1 MSVLYVDAGDDS
13 AAYRELFARELP
25 ELRCVAFPDV
35 APAGEITFVACWNPP
50 AGFFAPLGSL
60 RAVFA
65 LGAGVD
71 RLLARDDL
79 PAGVPIVRLLDAGM
93 AEQMAEYAL
102 LGVLMRQ
109 RHLVD
114 YRLQQ
119 QRAAWR
125 RHPPLARSDVRVGL
139 LGLGEMG
146 GAVARTLAGLGYA
159 VAGWSRTPKAID
171 GVPAHHGDAG
181 LDALLARSDVLV
193 NTLPST
199 AGTRG
204 LLDRARLSR
213 LPRGA
218 LVVNASRGDQLD
230 AAALRDLLDAGHL
243 SGALLDVFTIEPLPA
258 DDPLWH
264 HPRITITPH
273 AAATTLPEP
282 SVRQVAHNI
291 RRLLRGEAVQGAV
304 DRTRGY

>member
-1 MSVLYVDAGDDS
+1 MSLLYVHAGDEG
-13 AAYRELFARELP
+13 AHYRDLFARELP
-25 ELRCVAFPDV
+25 AVRCIAFPEPVPVGDV
-35 APAGEITFVACWNPP
+35 TFVACWNPP
-50 AGFFAPLGSL
+50 PGFFAPLAAL

-79 PAGVPIVRLLDAGM
+79 PAGVPIMRLLDAGM
-93 AEQMAEYAL
+93 ADQMVEYAL
-102 LGVLMRQ
+102 LGVLTRQ

-119 QRAAWR
+119 QRAEWR
-125 RHPPLARSDVRVGL
+125 RHPPLARADVRVGV

-146 GAVARTLAGLGYA
+146 GAVARALAGLGYA

-171 GVPAHHGDAG
+171 GVAAHHGDAG
-181 LDALLARSDVLV
+181 IDALLARSDVLF

-199 AGTRG
+199 PGTRG
-204 LLDRARLSR
+204 LLDRARLAR

-218 LVVNASRGDQLD
+218 LLVNASRGDQLD
-230 AAALRDLLDAGHL
+230 AAALRDLLDDGHL
-243 SGALLDVFTIEPLPA
+243 SGALLDVFTVEPLPA
-258 DDPLWH
+258 DDPLWR

-273 AAATTLPEP
+273 AAATTLPQP
-282 SVRQVAHNI
+282 SVRQVAANI
-291 RRLLRGEAVQGAV
+291 RRLLRGELMQGVV
-304 DRTRGY
+304 DRARGY

>member
-1 MSVLYVDAGDDS
+1 MSLLYVHAGDEG
-13 AAYRELFARELP
+13 ATYRELFARELP
-25 ELRCVAFPDV
+25 EVRCVAFPDP
-35 APAGEITFVACWNPP
+35 APAGEIDFVACWNPP
-50 AGFFAPLGSL
+50 TGFFAPLASL

-79 PAGVPIVRLLDAGM
+79 PDTTPIVRLLDAGM
-93 AEQMAEYAL
+93 AGQMAEYAL

-109 RHLVD
+109 RHVVD

-119 QRAAWR
+119 QRAEWR
-125 RHPPLARSDVRVGL
+125 RHPPIPREALRVGV

-146 GAVARTLAGLGYA
+146 AAVARTLASLGYA
-159 VAGWSRTPKAID
+159 VAGWSRTPKSIA
-171 GVPAHHGDAG
+171 GVAAHHGDAG
-181 LDALLARSDVLV
+181 LAALLARSDVLV

-204 LLDRARLSR
+204 LLDRARLAR

-218 LVVNASRGDQLD
+218 FVVNASRGDQLD
-230 AAALRDLLDAGHL
+230 AAALRALLDDGHL
-243 SGALLDVFTIEPLPA
+243 SGALLDVFAVEPLPA
-258 DDPLWH
+258 DDPLWR
-264 HPRITITPH
+264 HPRVTITPH

-282 SVRQVAHNI
+282 SVRQVADNI
-291 RRLLRGEAVQGAV
+291 RRLLRGEPAAGVV
-304 DRTRGY
+304 DRLRGY

>member
-1 MSVLYVDAGDDS
+1 VSLLYVHAGDEG
-13 AAYRELFARELP
+13 ALYRDLFARELP
-25 ELRCVAFPDV
+25 ELHCIAFPDA
-35 APAGEITFVACWNPP
+35 APAGDVAFVACWNPP
-50 AGFFAPLGSL
+50 PGFFAPLAAL

-79 PAGVPIVRLLDAGM
+79 PSSVPIVRLRDAGM

-119 QRAAWR
+119 QRAEWR
-125 RHPPLARSDVRVGL
+125 RHPPIARGALRVGV

-146 GAVARTLAGLGYA
+146 GAVARTLAALGYA
-159 VAGWSRTPKAID
+159 VAGWSRTPKAFD
-171 GVPAHHGDAG
+171 GVDCRHGETG
-181 LDALLARSDVLV
+181 IDALLTRSDVLV

-204 LLDRARLSR
+204 LLDHGRLSR

-218 LVVNASRGDQLD
+218 FVVNASRGDQLD

-243 SGALLDVFTIEPLPA
+243 SGALLDVFASEPLPA
-258 DDPLWH
+258 DDPLWR
-264 HPRITITPH
+264 HPRVTITPH
-273 AAATTLPEP
+273 AAATTLPGP
-282 SVRQVAHNI
+282 SVRQVADNI
-291 RRLLRGEAVQGAV
+291 RRLLRGEAALGVVERA
-304 DRTRGY
+304 RGY